1 MTGVHLNDAVRVRL
15 TPYGEAVLAD
25 YHAQRRQR
33 MGDRAY
39 IYRPDAEG
47 LYGMP
52 LWDLMRIFG
61 ASIGM
66 TRPPPFE
73 GEIQIRRPAAVTP

>member
-1 MTGVHLNDAVRVRL
+1 MTGVHLNDYVRVRL
-15 TPYGEAVLAD
+15 TPYGVGWLD
-25 YHAQRRQR
+25 VYHQQRRQR
-33 MGDRAY
+33 MGDRAH
-39 IYRPDAEG
+39 IYHPDTDG

-61 ASIGM
+61 PACGLAK
-66 TRPPPFE
+66 PPPFE